1 MMAYLRLLRVK
12 QYIKNLLV
20 FFPLFFALK
29 INDLQLLKQT
39 SIAFFAFCFAASS
52 IYILNDIRDL
62 DNDRAHPQKKTR
74 PLASGKISIKS
85 ALFLS
90 LFMLFAAL
98 LLSLFGGIKLLII
111 IGVYI
116 IINVGY
122 SFGLK
127 NLSLIDIFIISAGF
141 LMRLVAGTHYGGI
154 VGVNPSHWIIIM
166 TFLMSLFLAF
176 AKRRDDLVLAEK
188 GVDVRK
194 SIHGYSIEFVNHA
207 MSVMSAVLIVSY
219 LLYTLD
225 PNVQS
230 HFQTKNLYFT
240 AFFVILGIFRYMQ
253 LTFVYNRS
261 GSPTD
266 IVYKERFLQITIIGW
281 LASFLVLVY

>member
-1 MMAYLRLLRVK
+1 MAYLRLLRVK